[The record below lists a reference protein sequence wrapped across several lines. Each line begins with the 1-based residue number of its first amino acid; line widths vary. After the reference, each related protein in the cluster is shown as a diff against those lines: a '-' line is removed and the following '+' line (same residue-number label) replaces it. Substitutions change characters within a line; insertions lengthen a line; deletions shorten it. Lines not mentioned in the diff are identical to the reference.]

1 MCFNCKTIYFY
12 FFILKLTSSS
22 IYSQI
27 SLPPFFS
34 DHMVLQQGEEITI
47 WGKASPKE
55 EITGFFRGE
64 IRKTKASN
72 DGKWRLVFINA
83 SSGGPYNL
91 KLLGKNTIE
100 LNNVFVGEVWFCSGQ
115 SNMGWP
121 LYKSENGINE
131 IEQSQHDKIKLFN
144 VKRSMSGIPT
154 KKLDPKNKWT
164 SCNSKTTKNFSAV
177 AYYFARELYKRLEVP
192 IGLIHSSWG
201 GSSIESWMN
210 ADDFSNDKSKH
221 ELLQKIKTLDLNKLE
236 QEYKVAEKK
245 YNLYLDEA
253 DLGTKQNWQS
263 VNHDYSKWK
272 NIQLPN
278 VWRNTNLKNRVGV
291 VWVSKSISLTAEDA
305 SNDLLLSFGLIDNE
319 DITYFNGYKIG
330 SIKKNDIS
338 RKYIVSKELLKK
350 GKNVITVR
358 IKNPLDIGGFRSG
371 KDSLYL
377 QTISAKISLAGT
389 WKYRV
394 GTNEINQPP
403 DRVHPKY
410 LPSSLYNAMLYPFF
424 DFKIRGV
431 IWYQGESN
439 VSNPNEYSKL
449 FPKMIQDWRKNWQK
463 KIPFLFV
470 QLPNRANMGIKLVNF
485 REAQTQA
492 LNLDLVGMIPTIDIG
507 DDYNVHPANK
517 HDVGYRLAVASD
529 FLVYNPKIFGHY
541 PKIIN
546 SLTKSKSVLFYFD
559 QTILNKGSSKIK
571 GFEIFKDGVFV
582 SNTEAQLLDDKTLA
596 VLNSSIDYPIEI
608 RYLWKD
614 APSEVSIYNNI
625 KMPLPPFRKTINN

>member
-12 FFILKLTSSS
+12 FFILKLTSIS

-154 KKLDPKNKWT
+154 KELDPKNKWT

-253 DLGTKQNWQS
+253 DLGTEQNWQS
-263 VNHDYSKWK
+263 VNYDYSTWK

-291 VWVSKSISLTAEDA
+291 VWVSKSIFLTAEDA

-485 REAQTQA
+485 REAQNQA

-582 SNTEAQLLDDKTLA
+582 SNTEAQLLDNKTVE
-596 VLNSSIDYPIEI
+596 VLNSSLDYPIEI

-614 APSEVSIYNNI
+614 APSEISIYNNI

>member
-253 DLGTKQNWQS
+253 DLGTEQNWQS
-263 VNHDYSKWK
+263 VNYDYSTWK

-278 VWRNTNLKNRVGV
+278 IWRNTNLKNRVGV
-291 VWVSKSISLTAEDA
+291 VWVSKSIFLTAEDA

-485 REAQTQA
+485 REAQNQA

-582 SNTEAQLLDDKTLA
+582 SNTEAQLLDNKTVA
-596 VLNSSIDYPIEI
+596 VFNSSIDYPIEI

>member
-12 FFILKLTSSS
+12 FFILKLTSCS

-121 LYKSENGINE
+121 LYKSENGIDE
-131 IEQSQHDKIKLFN
+131 IEKSQHDKIKLFN

-154 KKLDPKNKWT
+154 KELDPKNKWT

-253 DLGTKQNWQS
+253 DLGTEQNWQS
-263 VNHDYSKWK
+263 VNHDYSTWK

-470 QLPNRANMGIKLVNF
+470 QLPNRANMGVKLVNF

-529 FLVYNPKIFGHY
+529 FLVYNPKILGHY
-541 PKIIN
+541 PKIIKT
-546 SLTKSKSVLFYFD
+546 LAKSKSVLFYFD
-559 QTILNKGSSKIK
+559 QTILNNGSSKIK

-582 SNTEAQLLDDKTLA
+582 SNTEAQLLDDKTVE

>member
-91 KLLGKNTIE
+91 KLLGNNTIE

-154 KKLDPKNKWT
+154 KELDPKNKWT
-164 SCNSKTTKNFSAV
+164 TCNSKTTKNFSAV

-263 VNHDYSKWK
+263 VNYDYSTWK

-291 VWVSKSISLTAEDA
+291 VWVSKSIFLTAEDA

-485 REAQTQA
+485 REAQNQA

-529 FLVYNPKIFGHY
+529 FLVYNPKILGHY

-582 SNTEAQLLDDKTLA
+582 SNTEAQLLDDKTVA

>member
-121 LYKSENGINE
+121 LYKSENGIDE
-131 IEQSQHDKIKLFN
+131 IEKSQHDKIKLFN

-154 KKLDPKNKWT
+154 KELDPKNKWT

-253 DLGTKQNWQS
+253 DLGTEQNWQS
-263 VNHDYSKWK
+263 VNYDYSTWK

-291 VWVSKSISLTAEDA
+291 VWVSKSIFLTAEDA

-582 SNTEAQLLDDKTLA
+582 SNTEAQLLDNKTVA

>member
-121 LYKSENGINE
+121 LYKSENGIDE
-131 IEQSQHDKIKLFN
+131 IEKSQHDKIKLFN

-154 KKLDPKNKWT
+154 KELDPKNKWT

-253 DLGTKQNWQS
+253 DLGTEQNWQS
-263 VNHDYSKWK
+263 VNYDYSTWK

-582 SNTEAQLLDDKTLA
+582 SNTEAQLLDNKTVA

>member
-12 FFILKLTSSS
+12 FFILKLTSIS

-154 KKLDPKNKWT
+154 KELDPKNKWT

-263 VNHDYSKWK
+263 VNYDYSTWK

-291 VWVSKSISLTAEDA
+291 VWVSKSIFLTAEDA

-485 REAQTQA
+485 REAQNQA

-582 SNTEAQLLDDKTLA
+582 SNTEAQLLDNKTVE
-596 VLNSSIDYPIEI
+596 VLNSSLDYPIEI

>member
-1 MCFNCKTIYFY
+1 
-12 FFILKLTSSS
+12 
-22 IYSQI
+22 
-27 SLPPFFS
+27 
-34 DHMVLQQGEEITI
+34 
-47 WGKASPKE
+47 
-55 EITGFFRGE
+55 
-64 IRKTKASN
+64 
-72 DGKWRLVFINA
+72 
-83 SSGGPYNL
+83 
-91 KLLGKNTIE
+91 
-100 LNNVFVGEVWFCSGQ
+100 
-115 SNMGWP
+115 
-121 LYKSENGINE
+121 
-131 IEQSQHDKIKLFN
+131 
-144 VKRSMSGIPT
+144 
-154 KKLDPKNKWT
+154 
-164 SCNSKTTKNFSAV
+164 
-177 AYYFARELYKRLEVP
+177 
-192 IGLIHSSWG
+192 
-201 GSSIESWMN
+201 
-210 ADDFSNDKSKH
+210 
-221 ELLQKIKTLDLNKLE
+221 QKIKTLDLNKLE

-253 DLGTKQNWQS
+253 DLGTEQNWQS
-263 VNHDYSKWK
+263 VNYDYSTWK

-582 SNTEAQLLDDKTLA
+582 SNTEAQLLDDKTVA

>member
-100 LNNVFVGEVWFCSGQ
+100 FKNVFVGEVWFCSGQ

-121 LYKSENGINE
+121 LYKSENGIDE
-131 IEQSQHDKIKLFN
+131 IEKSQHDKIKLFN

-154 KKLDPKNKWT
+154 KELDPRNKWT

-177 AYYFARELYKRLEVP
+177 AYYFARELHKRLGVP

-253 DLGTKQNWQS
+253 DLGTEQNWQS
-263 VNHDYSKWK
+263 VNYDYSTWK

-546 SLTKSKSVLFYFD
+546 SLAKSKSVLFYFD
-559 QTILNKGSSKIK
+559 QTILNKGSSKIR

-582 SNTEAQLLDDKTLA
+582 SNTEAQLLDNKTVA

>member
-91 KLLGKNTIE
+91 KLLGNNKIE

-121 LYKSENGINE
+121 LYKSENGIDE
-131 IEQSQHDKIKLFN
+131 IEKSQHDKIKLFN

-154 KKLDPKNKWT
+154 KELDPKNKWT

-253 DLGTKQNWQS
+253 DLGTEQNWQS
-263 VNHDYSKWK
+263 VNYDYSTWK

-291 VWVSKSISLTAEDA
+291 VWVSKSIFLTAEDA

-389 WKYRV
+389 WKYRE

-546 SLTKSKSVLFYFD
+546 SLAKSKSVLFYFD
-559 QTILNKGSSKIK
+559 QTILNKGSSKIR

-582 SNTEAQLLDDKTLA
+582 SNTEAQLLDDKTVA

>member
-154 KKLDPKNKWT
+154 KELDPKNKWT
-164 SCNSKTTKNFSAV
+164 TCNSKTTKNFSAV

-263 VNHDYSKWK
+263 VNYDYSTWK

-291 VWVSKSISLTAEDA
+291 VWVSKSIFLTAEDA

-485 REAQTQA
+485 REAQNQA

-529 FLVYNPKIFGHY
+529 FLVYNPKILGHY

>member
-91 KLLGKNTIE
+91 KLLGNNTIE

-154 KKLDPKNKWT
+154 KELDPKNKWT
-164 SCNSKTTKNFSAV
+164 TCNSKTTKNFSAV

-201 GSSIESWMN
+201 GSSIESWMS

-263 VNHDYSKWK
+263 VNYDYSTWK

-291 VWVSKSISLTAEDA
+291 VWVSKSIFLTAEDA

-485 REAQTQA
+485 REAQNQA

-529 FLVYNPKIFGHY
+529 FLVYNPKILGHY

-582 SNTEAQLLDDKTLA
+582 SNTEAQLLDNKTVA

>member
-100 LNNVFVGEVWFCSGQ
+100 FNNVFVGEVWFCSGQ

-131 IEQSQHDKIKLFN
+131 IEKSQHDKIKLFN

-154 KKLDPKNKWT
+154 KELDPKNKWT

-253 DLGTKQNWQS
+253 DLGTEQNWQS
-263 VNHDYSKWK
+263 VNYDYSTWK

-291 VWVSKSISLTAEDA
+291 VWVSKSIFLTAEDA

-529 FLVYNPKIFGHY
+529 FLVYNPKILGHY

-546 SLTKSKSVLFYFD
+546 SLTKSKSVLF
-559 QTILNKGSSKIK
+559 LLRSNNSK
-571 GFEIFKDGVFV
+571 
-582 SNTEAQLLDDKTLA
+582 
-596 VLNSSIDYPIEI
+596 
-608 RYLWKD
+608 
-614 APSEVSIYNNI
+614 
-625 KMPLPPFRKTINN
+625 

>member
-154 KKLDPKNKWT
+154 KELDPKNKWT

-253 DLGTKQNWQS
+253 DLGTEQNWQS
-263 VNHDYSKWK
+263 VNYDYSTWK

-582 SNTEAQLLDDKTLA
+582 SNTEAQLLDDKTVA

>member
-12 FFILKLTSSS
+12 FFILKLTSCS

-91 KLLGKNTIE
+91 KLLGNNTIE

-121 LYKSENGINE
+121 LYKSENGIDE
-131 IEQSQHDKIKLFN
+131 IEKSQHDKIKLFN

-154 KKLDPKNKWT
+154 KELDPKNKWT

-210 ADDFSNDKSKH
+210 ADNFSNDKSKH

-253 DLGTKQNWQS
+253 DLGTEQNWQS
-263 VNHDYSKWK
+263 VNHDYSTWK

-470 QLPNRANMGIKLVNF
+470 QLPNRANMGVKLVNF

-559 QTILNKGSSKIK
+559 QTILNNGSSKIK

-582 SNTEAQLLDDKTLA
+582 SNTEAQLLDNKTVE
-596 VLNSSIDYPIEI
+596 VLNSSLDYPIEI

>member
-121 LYKSENGINE
+121 LYKSENGIDE
-131 IEQSQHDKIKLFN
+131 IEKSQHDKIKLFN

-154 KKLDPKNKWT
+154 KELDSRNKWT

-177 AYYFARELYKRLEVP
+177 AYYFARELHKRLGVP

-253 DLGTKQNWQS
+253 DLGTEQNWQS
-263 VNHDYSKWK
+263 VNYDYSTWK

-291 VWVSKSISLTAEDA
+291 VWVSKSIFLTAEDA

-485 REAQTQA
+485 REAQNQA

-582 SNTEAQLLDDKTLA
+582 SNTEAQLLDNKTVA